1 MKKITIVLGFLALA
15 ICGFGQDSSAVK
27 FANTIT
33 AADLKQ
39 HLSVLASDE
48 YEGRETGKKGQKM
61 AAEYIRAFFVT
72 NKLNPPTK
80 DGYLQPYDILLEKP
94 TDVSLKLGQYNLTYL
109 QDFFVFGSVGN
120 YTTYEGF
127 DFRGYGIDDEK
138 YSDFSKS
145 KEHDVAIIING
156 EPKDNVGR
164 SLVSGKIEEG
174 PWTKDSNKKKDVFL
188 KEGYKLCI
196 VVMPNFDKMAGMYG
210 HYLTQ
215 EKTKLASK
223 KEENVLPTIYIS
235 EITAA
240 KIFAG
245 KNSLEKLN
253 KKLLKKKSIPTFSE
267 TILVG
272 AGIKGGIKKG
282 QAENVLAI
290 VEGSDLINEIVILT
304 AHYDHIGVDGE
315 EVFNG
320 ADDDGS
326 GTVAVMEL
334 AQAFKMAKNAGKGPR
349 RTMVFMTVSGEEK
362 GLLGSEYYTSNPVFP
377 LENTVTNL
385 NIDMIGRVDEQ
396 HEGNPN
402 YVYLIGSD
410 KLSSELHLMSEEA
423 GKEYGL
429 LEMDY
434 TFNDPNDPNRFYYRS
449 DHYNFAKNNIP
460 VIFYFNG
467 VHADYHK
474 STDTIEKIDFE
485 KMEKISRLIF
495 HTAWKVANADKR
507 PAVDVVND
515 FE

>member
-1 MKKITIVLGFLALA
+1 MKKIVLLVGIIGFQLTTIA
-15 ICGFGQDSSAVK
+15 QDSAAVK

-33 AADLKQ
+33 AEDLHK

-61 AAEYIRAFFVT
+61 AAEYIRAFFVN
-72 NKLNPPTK
+72 NKINPPTK
-80 DGYLQPYDILLEKP
+80 DGYLQPYDIILENP
-94 TDVSLKLGQYNLTYL
+94 TEVNLKIGQSKLSYL
-109 QDFFVFGSVGN
+109 DDFFVFGSVGN
-120 YTTYEGF
+120 YTTYGGF
-127 DFRGYGIDDEK
+127 DFRGYGIKDDK
-138 YSDFSKS
+138 YSDFKNE
-145 KEHDVAIIING
+145 KQNDVVVIFDG
-156 EPKDNVGR
+156 EPRNKDGK
-164 SLVSGKIEEG
+164 SLITDLKEPGS
-174 PWTKDSNKKKDVFL
+174 WTNDRNKKKEAL
-188 KEGYKLCI
+188 LAEGYKMAII
-196 VVMPNFDKMAGMYG
+196 VMSDFKKWSETYG
-210 HYLTQ
+210 HYLTS
-215 EKTKLASK
+215 EKTKLASVE
-223 KEENVLPTIYIS
+223 EENQLPTIYVS
-235 EITAA
+235 EETA
-240 KIFAG
+240 K
-245 KNSLEKLN
+245 KLFIGRYT
-253 KKLLKKKSIPTFSE
+253 KEKLLKKLHRKGKMPTFSE
-267 TILVG
+267 KVILG
-272 AGIKGGIKKG
+272 AGIKGGVKTG
-282 QAENVLAI
+282 QAENVVGI
-290 VEGSDLINEIVILT
+290 VEGSDLIDEIVIIT

-334 AQAFKMAKNAGKGPR
+334 AQAFKLAKEAGNGPR

-362 GLLGSEYYTSNPVFP
+362 GLLGSEYYTDNPIFA

-385 NIDMIGRVDEQ
+385 NIDMIGRVDEA

-410 KLSSELHLMSEEA
+410 KLSTDLHKISEEA

-429 LEMDY
+429 LELDY

-485 KMEKISRLIF
+485 KMQKISRLIF
-495 HTAWKVANADKR
+495 HTAWKIANTTER
-507 PAVDVVND
+507 PKVDVEND